1 LVVCNRT
8 KSDKLCSYCWQISD
22 IIKTNLAVV
31 FTKKDDEFYVVT
43 AYPVKNVDKEIKSKE
58 GKRWIRV

>member
-1 LVVCNRT
+1 VVWNRT

-22 IIKTNLAVV
+22 ISKTNLVVV

-43 AYPVKNVDKEIKSKE
+43 AYLVKNVDK
-58 GKRWIRV
+58 